1 MEAERVSRKRK
12 LRLVRDR
19 YEAWCCTDEP
29 RRFRTKAALLRFAR
43 GQPRLI
49 VRTIRPW
56 SFHGRVYEASC
67 YWRVEHGVIVRRS
80 RESFDEV
87 QR

>member
-1 MEAERVSRKRK
+1 MSRKSK
-12 LRLVRDR
+12 LRRVRRR
-19 YEAWCCTDEP
+19 YEAWCCDDQP
-29 RRFRTKAALLRFAR
+29 RYFRTKAALLRFAR

-56 SFHGRVYEASC
+56 SFRGTLIEVST

-80 RESFDEV
+80 HESFDEV

>member
-1 MEAERVSRKRK
+1 MSRKKK
-12 LRLVRDR
+12 LRHFRRDR
-19 YEAWCCTDEP
+19 YEAWCCANDP
-29 RRFRTKAALLRFAR
+29 KYFRTKAALLRFAR

-56 SFHGRVYEASC
+56 SFHGRVYEISC
-67 YWRVEHGVIVRRS
+67 YWRVEHGAIVKRS
-80 RESFDEV
+80 STSYDEV